1 MIKKGIILAGG
12 SGTRLSPLTKAV
24 NKQLLPIHDKPMIF
38 YPLSVMMLANIR
50 NILIIVNPGQ
60 IENFK
65 NLLGDGS
72 RFGVKINYKI
82 QLKPKG
88 LPDAFNLGKKFI
100 GNDSVALILGDN
112 FFYGQS
118 LTQKLEKSSKHKK
131 GATVFLKE
139 VTEPENFGVAKIY
152 KNKIERIVEKPKNF
166 ISKNA
171 ITGLYFFD
179 KNVSKYAA
187 KLRPSK
193 RGELEITDLLNQYKK
208 IKKLK
213 FELIGRGAIWSDAG
227 KIEDLSNISNYVRS
241 IEKVQRIKIACLE
254 EIALSKKWITKK
266 NILQN
271 LKFYGNNEYSNYL
284 KKLYFEKKINL
295 NNRFIRFYR

>member
-100 GNDSVALILGDN
+100 G
-112 FFYGQS
+112 
-118 LTQKLEKSSKHKK
+118 
-131 GATVFLKE
+131 
-139 VTEPENFGVAKIY
+139 
-152 KNKIERIVEKPKNF
+152 KP
-166 ISKNA
+166 
-171 ITGLYFFD
+171 L
-179 KNVSKYAA
+179 
-187 KLRPSK
+187 
-193 RGELEITDLLNQYKK
+193 
-208 IKKLK
+208 
-213 FELIGRGAIWSDAG
+213 
-227 KIEDLSNISNYVRS
+227 
-241 IEKVQRIKIACLE
+241 
-254 EIALSKKWITKK
+254 
-266 NILQN
+266 
-271 LKFYGNNEYSNYL
+271 
-284 KKLYFEKKINL
+284 
-295 NNRFIRFYR
+295 